1 MRAARTKEGGN
12 GTDIGRKE
20 KKIPTL
26 WQTPSP
32 EMALG
37 NSWLR
42 GSLRPEERA
51 ISPRVTFSPS
61 LEWTLLLCS
70 PAEVEHQRLLLCEAE
85 EGAPSSVS
93 F

>member
-1 MRAARTKEGGN
+1 MRAPRTKEGGN

-26 WQTPSP
+26 RQTPSP

-37 NSWLR
+37 
-42 GSLRPEERA
+42 RPEERA
-51 ISPRVTFSPS
+51 ISLRVTFSPS

-70 PAEVEHQRLLLCEAE
+70 PAEVEHQRLLCEAE

>member
-1 MRAARTKEGGN
+1 MRTARKKEGGN

-32 EMALG
+32 EIALG
-37 NSWLR
+37 SRWFW
-42 GSLRPEERA
+42 SFLRPEEQA
-51 ISPRVTFSPS
+51 ISLRVTFSPTW
-61 LEWTLLLCS
+61 EWALLLSS
-70 PAEVEHQRLLLCEAE
+70 PPGVHHQRLLLCEAE
-85 EGAPSSVS
+85 DGAPDVS